1 VEGNSQRFLALLFV
15 FEIYSNRALRTRI
28 DETDLLSRRGRLAD
42 FLMASAF
49 CLKFVLKTLGKS
61 DAIFRSRSVESNS
74 NRFVNLTNAVG
85 PIPVMAPR
93 VDQVI

>member
-1 VEGNSQRFLALLFV
+1 MLLEV
-15 FEIYSNRALRTRI
+15 
-28 DETDLLSRRGRLAD
+28 
-42 FLMASAF
+42 
-49 CLKFVLKTLGKS
+49 CPKTLGKS

>member
-1 VEGNSQRFLALLFV
+1 MEGTFCL
-15 FEIYSNRALRTRI
+15 
-28 DETDLLSRRGRLAD
+28 DEVDLLI
-42 FLMASAF
+42 ASGL

-74 NRFVNLTNAVG
+74 KKFANLTNAVG
-85 PIPVMAPR
+85 PIPVMGPR